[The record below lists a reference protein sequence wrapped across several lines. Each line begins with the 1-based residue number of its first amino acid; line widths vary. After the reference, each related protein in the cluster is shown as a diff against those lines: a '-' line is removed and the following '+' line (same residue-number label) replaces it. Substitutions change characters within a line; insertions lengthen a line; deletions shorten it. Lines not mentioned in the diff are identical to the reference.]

1 MVQLHH
7 EYRTNNYYRSWGDD
21 DIVVLGFFYFNE
33 KVENKIPAPT
43 VHSNPAKSDL
53 IAVVQKWDDL
63 KNICVSNGLT
73 EATAKL
79 DEIFPMLIKVDK

>member
-1 MVQLHH
+1 MSTGQIIIIGLGAIMIL
-7 EYRTNNYYRSWGDD
+7 SSL
-21 DIVVLGFFYFNE
+21 DIGSLLP
-33 KVENKIPAPT
+33 KVENKTPL
-43 VHSNPAKSDL
+43 NPVIKPQPQPQKSDL

>member
-1 MVQLHH
+1 MVL
-7 EYRTNNYYRSWGDD
+7 SSL
-21 DIVVLGFFYFNE
+21 DIGSLLP
-33 KVENKIPAPT
+33 KMENKIP
-43 VHSNPAKSDL
+43 SNPVIKPQPQPQKSDL

>member
-1 MVQLHH
+1 MSTGQIIIIGLGAMMIL
-7 EYRTNNYYRSWGDD
+7 SSL
-21 DIVVLGFFYFNE
+21 DIASLLP
-33 KVENKIPAPT
+33 KVENKIP
-43 VHSNPAKSDL
+43 SNPVIKPQTPKSDL